1 MDAATLK
8 TLLSGG
14 DAPGPDRPTALITGA
29 SAGLGAIYAERFA
42 RAGCNLVL
50 VARQAARLER
60 LKERLGAQHGIECL
74 VIARD
79 LSTPGAPKE
88 LFDRVNAEGWAIDIL
103 VNNAGFGYY
112 GSFTDEEPANVEA
125 MCGVNVAATALLA
138 NLFARPMAARRRGII
153 INVGSGAGFSPMPL
167 FGLYAATKAFLLS
180 FSQSLAAELEPGGV
194 RVICVCPGATATEFH
209 AVAIGNGPGKPSA
222 LPDFMKPEAIVD
234 ASLRALTTHQ
244 RVVTPGWKTRVQTGL
259 LRLLPADLSMQ
270 LAMKAIKKRMAGLSA
285 PLPPAAS

>member
-8 TLLSGG
+8 TLL
-14 DAPGPDRPTALITGA
+14 PGADRPTALITGA
-29 SAGLGAIYAERFA
+29 SSGLGAIYAEQLA

-50 VARQAARLER
+50 VARQAPRLEK
-60 LKERLGAQHGIECL
+60 LKERLAGAHGIECL
-74 VIARD
+74 VISRD
-79 LSTPGAPKE
+79 LSTPGAAGE
-88 LFDRVNAEGWAIDIL
+88 LFDRVAAAGWTIDVL

-112 GSFTDEEPANVEA
+112 GPFTDEEPANVEA

-138 NLFARPMAARRRGII
+138 NLFARPMAARKRGII

-180 FSQSLAAELEPGGV
+180 FSQSLAAELEPSGV
-194 RVICVCPGATATEFH
+194 RVICVCPGATATGFH
-209 AVAIGNGPGKPSA
+209 SVAIGNRAGKSSA
-222 LPDFMKPEAIVD
+222 LPDFMKPEDIVE

-244 RVVTPGWKTRVQTGL
+244 RVVTPGWRTRVQTGL

-270 LAMKAIKKRMAGLSA
+270 LAMKAIKKRMAGLIA